1 MASGPLNPSS
11 DRTTYIFS
19 YKKFLGC
26 QPITLGLCRKTSHLP
41 QGCAETGRTIV

>member
-26 QPITLGLCRKTSHLP
+26 QPITLGLLKN
-41 QGCAETGRTIV
+41 